1 VKIVV
6 ALDSFKGSL
15 TAEAACCLVTAT
27 LRAMRPEWQVESQPM
42 ADGGEGTASVLV
54 ESCRGEWCTAGKVTG
69 PLPEMELDASY
80 GWLPESRTAVVEMAQ
95 ASGLALL
102 PIGKRNPLLTT
113 TLGTG
118 ELMAAA
124 ARRRARRIL
133 LALGGSAT
141 VDGGTGAARA
151 LGWRFLDGQG
161 REVPLGGGYLN
172 KIERLVAP
180 TRKLPAVDVLCDVKN
195 PLCGTQGAARVFGPQ
210 KGATPAMVEQLEQ
223 GLLHLAHVVRRQL
236 AVELLEIPG
245 GGAAGGFGAG
255 AVAFFHA
262 RLLPGISV
270 VMETIGLERALRD
283 ADWVISGEGCFDAQS
298 LEGKVVSGVCEAAR
312 RLGVRIAIIAGRAV
326 LDPQVWREK
335 GISLVEETMPADMAL
350 ETAMKQ
356 AGPLLVAAA
365 RRLALALA

>member
-15 TAEAACCLVTAT
+15 TSEAACCLVTAT
-27 LRAMRPEWQVESQPM
+27 LRGMRPQWQVESQPM

-54 ESCRGEWCTAGKVTG
+54 ESCRGEWCTAANVTG
-69 PLPEMELDASY
+69 PLPGMELDASY
-80 GWLPESRTAVVEMAQ
+80 GWLAESRTAVVERAR

-118 ELMAAA
+118 QLMAAA
-124 ARRRARRIL
+124 ACRGAERIL

-151 LGWRFLDGQG
+151 LGWGFLDGRG
-161 REVPLGGGYLN
+161 REVPMGGGHLSR
-172 KIERLVAP
+172 IERLVPPA
-180 TRKLPAVDVLCDVKN
+180 RKFPAVDVLCDVNN
-195 PLCGTQGAARVFGPQ
+195 PLCGAQGAARVFGPQ
-210 KGATPAMVEQLEQ
+210 KGATPAMIEQLEQ
-223 GLLHLAHVVRRQL
+223 GLLHLADVVRNQL
-236 AVELLEIPG
+236 GVELVEIPG

-255 AVAFFHA
+255 AVAFFQA
-262 RLLPGISV
+262 RLLSGISV
-270 VMETIGLERALRD
+270 VMETVGLERALRD

-298 LEGKVVSGVCEAAR
+298 LQGKVVSGVRDAAR
-312 RLGVRIAIIAGRAV
+312 RQGVRIAVIAGRVA
-326 LDPQVWREK
+326 LDPHDWQKED
-335 GISLVEETMPADMAL
+335 IALVEETMPAGMAL
-350 ETAMKQ
+350 EKAMSQ

-365 RRLALALA
+365 RRLVLALE

>member
-15 TAEAACCLVTAT
+15 TSEAACCLVTAT
-27 LRAMRPEWQVESQPM
+27 LRGMRPQWQVESQPM

-54 ESCRGEWCTAGKVTG
+54 ESCRGEWCTAANVTG
-69 PLPEMELDASY
+69 PLPGMELDASY
-80 GWLPESRTAVVEMAQ
+80 GWLAESRTAVVEMAR

-118 ELMAAA
+118 QLMAAA
-124 ARRRARRIL
+124 ACRGAELIL

-151 LGWRFLDGQG
+151 LGWGFLDGRG
-161 REVPLGGGYLN
+161 REVPMGGGHLSR
-172 KIERLVAP
+172 IERLVPPA
-180 TRKLPAVDVLCDVKN
+180 RKFPAVDVLCDVNN
-195 PLCGTQGAARVFGPQ
+195 PLCGAQGAARVFGPQ
-210 KGATPAMVEQLEQ
+210 KGATPAMIEQLEQ
-223 GLLHLAHVVRRQL
+223 GLLHLADVVRNQL
-236 AVELLEIPG
+236 GVELVEIPG

-255 AVAFFHA
+255 AVAFFQA
-262 RLLPGISV
+262 RLLSGISV
-270 VMETIGLERALRD
+270 VMETVGLERALRD

-298 LEGKVVSGVCEAAR
+298 LQGKVVSGVRDAAR
-312 RLGVRIAIIAGRAV
+312 RQGVRIAVIAGRVA
-326 LDPQVWREK
+326 LDPHDWQKED
-335 GISLVEETMPADMAL
+335 IALVEETMPAGMAL
-350 ETAMKQ
+350 EKAMSQ

-365 RRLALALA
+365 RRLVLALE